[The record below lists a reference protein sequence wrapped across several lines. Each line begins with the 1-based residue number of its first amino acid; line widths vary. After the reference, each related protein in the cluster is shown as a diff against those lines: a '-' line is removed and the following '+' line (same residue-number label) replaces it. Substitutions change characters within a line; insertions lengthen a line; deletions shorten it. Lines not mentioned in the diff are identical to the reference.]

1 MEDNDINKIIANA
14 LQVEKDLLTN
24 NVKLILPQIRKAIES
39 NENIIKEANAIDT
52 RNNNGFTMDFNI
64 VKNIFS
70 NLEKENTFYGDVKL
84 LEKDE
89 TKKLTFGSQIM
100 DIGNVVVINDG
111 NPYVVIEMIL
121 RNIIAG
127 NTLILSNSGY
137 MYGTNQLLVQIVQS
151 VLEEFNIS
159 KYLVQIYISENFDE
173 LLANFANIDL
183 IVCIGSHSL
192 QHMILNK
199 VKNKT
204 LVSGY
209 ENFEIYIEDNTHID
223 FINKIINTGLNIE
236 VYINK
241 DVNIDYPNAII
252 VDDILEAIAQI
263 NYNGAGYSSTIF
275 TSSSENA
282 SLFVKKVKAKMVTVN
297 TSPTIE
303 RMMDIKQ
310 QDLVNEKKVVYP
322 FNFNF
327 DGNRFNINF
336 SKNDDLK

>member
-39 NENIIKEANAIDT
+39 NENIIKESNAIDK

-89 TKKLTFGSQIM
+89 TKKITFGSQIM

-199 VKNKT
+199 AKNKT

-209 ENFEIYIEDNTHID
+209 ENFEIYIEDNAHID

>member
-14 LQVEKDLLTN
+14 LQVEKDLLIK
-24 NVKLILPQIRKAIES
+24 NVKLIVPQIKKAIES
-39 NENIIKEANAIDT
+39 NETIIKEANAIDK

-64 VKNIFS
+64 VKKIFS
-70 NLEKENTFYGDVKL
+70 NLEKENTFYGDVKVL
-84 LEKDE
+84 QKDE
-89 TKKLTFGSQIM
+89 TKKLTFGTQIM

-111 NPYVVIEMIL
+111 NPYVVIEMII
-121 RNIIAG
+121 RNIISG

-183 IVCIGSHSL
+183 VVCIGSHSL

-199 VKNKT
+199 TKNKT
-204 LVSGY
+204 IVSGY
-209 ENFEIYIEDNTHID
+209 ENFEIYIEDNNHID

-241 DVNIDYPNAII
+241 NVNVDYPNAII

-263 NYNGAGYSSTIF
+263 NYNGAGYSSAIF

-282 SLFVKKVKAKMVTVN
+282 SLFVKTVKAKMVTVN

-303 RMMDIKQ
+303 RIIDIKQ
-310 QDLVNEKKVVYP
+310 EDLVNEKKVIYP
-322 FNFNF
+322 FAFYL

-336 SKNDDLK
+336 SKKDDLK

>member
-14 LQVEKDLLTN
+14 LQVEKDLLIK
-24 NVKLILPQIRKAIES
+24 NVKLIVPQIKKAIES
-39 NENIIKEANAIDT
+39 NETIIKEANALDK

-70 NLEKENTFYGDVKL
+70 NLEKENTFYGDVKVL
-84 LEKDE
+84 QKDE
-89 TKKLTFGSQIM
+89 TKKLTFGTQIM
-100 DIGNVVVINDG
+100 DIGNVVVINEG
-111 NPYVVIEMIL
+111 NPYVVIEMII

-183 IVCIGSHSL
+183 VVCIGSHSL

-199 VKNKT
+199 AKNKT

-223 FINKIINTGLNIE
+223 FIKKIINTGLNIE

-241 DVNIDYPNAII
+241 DVNVDYPNAII

-263 NYNGAGYSSTIF
+263 NYNGAGYSSAIF
-275 TSSSENA
+275 TSFSENA
-282 SLFVKKVKAKMVTVN
+282 SLFVKTVKAKMVTVN

-303 RMMDIKQ
+303 RIIDIKQ
-310 QDLVNEKKVVYP
+310 EDLVNEKKVVYP
-322 FNFNF
+322 FAFNL